1 MHDIQFDAE
10 LVNKFSDSLLRPRYD
25 SPLETPK
32 FHEELWGLC
41 TLPDKLVAVAAPRGH
56 AKSTSVTHAYTLAN
70 ICFRQR
76 SFIIIISDTEAQAS
90 NFLGDIKAEL
100 TENEDLKSL
109 FGVARII
116 KDNETDC
123 ILQYEDGKKC
133 RIIAKGA
140 GQKLR
145 GMKWL
150 GKRPD
155 LIVIDDL
162 ENDDLVENPER
173 REKLRMWFFKAVMP
187 SLSPKGIIRYVGTIL
202 HLDALLERVL
212 NDPTWVSK
220 RYKAHNEDYTEILW
234 PELHTKETLQ
244 AIQQSYVTQGMPEG
258 YSCEY
263 LNNPID
269 VENRLFRD
277 RDFKEMPV
285 EALNKP
291 LVYYCGTDFA
301 ASQKEKADYT
311 VIVVG
316 GMDSEGNLHIVDV
329 VRDRFES
336 DEMVE
341 IILDYQQRYN
351 PELFLFETEK
361 IDKILGPFLR
371 KRMQERNVYPII
383 EDATPTKD
391 KISRA
396 RSIAARM
403 RQGSVYFHKDNEWY
417 TTFYDELST
426 VTRSG
431 VKSAHDDQLDAFAWL
446 GYAIDKFWNAPTL
459 QEIDD
464 EEYEDELWDYGE
476 LGVDDCTGY

>member
-1 MHDIQFDAE
+1 MSITFDAK
-10 LVNKFSDSLLRPRYD
+10 LIKGFSDSLLRPRYD
-25 SPLETPK
+25 SPLETPR
-32 FHEELWGLC
+32 FHEELWELA
-41 TLPDKLVAVAAPRGH
+41 TQPDKLVAIAAPRAH
-56 AKSTSVTHAYTLAN
+56 AKSTSITHAYTLAN

-123 ILQYEDGKKC
+123 ILQYEDGQKC
-133 RIIAKGA
+133 RIVAKGA

-220 RYKAHNEDYTEILW
+220 RYKAHNKDYSEILW
-234 PELHTKETLQ
+234 PELHSKETLQ

-269 VENRLFRD
+269 TGDRLFRD
-277 RDFKEMPV
+277 QDFIDMKPEDF
-285 EALNKP
+285 NKP
-291 LVYYCGTDFA
+291 MVYYAAADFA
-301 ASQKEKADYT
+301 ISQKEKADNT
-311 VIVVG
+311 VMVVG
-316 GMDSEGNLHIVDV
+316 AMCPEGYLYIVDRVKGRIDSEQII
-329 VRDRFES
+329 
-336 DEMVE
+336 DEMINIQKRYEPEIFLVE
-341 IILDYQQRYN
+341 S
-351 PELFLFETEK
+351 EK
-361 IDKILGPFLR
+361 IDKAIGPFLR
-371 KRMQERNVYPII
+371 KSMMERNAFINLHA
-383 EDATPTKD
+383 ETPTKD
-391 KISRA
+391 KIARA
-396 RSIAARM
+396 QSIAARM
-403 RQGSVYFHKDNEWY
+403 KQGAVRFAKETDWY
-417 TTFYDELST
+417 DDFYQNLAV

-431 VKSAHDDQLDAFAWL
+431 VKGAHDDDLDAFAWL
-446 GYAIDKFWNAPTL
+446 GLAIDKFWNAPTWADIE
-459 QEIDD
+459 Q
-464 EEYEDELWDYGE
+464 EEYEDEVNEFMCMGE
-476 LGVDDCTGY
+476 NEMTGY